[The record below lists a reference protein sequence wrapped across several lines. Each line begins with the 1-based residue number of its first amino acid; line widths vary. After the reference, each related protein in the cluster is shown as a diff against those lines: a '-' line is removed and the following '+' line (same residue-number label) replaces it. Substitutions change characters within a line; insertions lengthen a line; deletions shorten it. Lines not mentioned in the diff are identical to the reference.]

1 MVTAVCVL
9 RSGGDF
15 LPEHVAR
22 LRDMVHG
29 MPFVC
34 LSDVPVDCER
44 IALRHDWPRWWAK
57 MEIFAP
63 WVEGD
68 ILYIDLDTTIL
79 KMPAMPDRTTVLRD
93 AADDRC
99 IGSGLMFLKAED
111 RPQVWRDFAADPK
124 RAMES
129 CKYWPNYGDQGFL
142 RRYFTRAQK
151 WQDIARIYSY
161 KLQCQDGVPED
172 AEIVYFHGKPRP
184 WNLPQ
189 PLR

>member
-1 MVTAVCVL
+1 MVTNVCVL

-15 LPEHVAR
+15 LPEHVQRLAR
-22 LRDMVHG
+22 QVPDLL
-29 MPFVC
+29 C
-34 LSDVPVDCER
+34 LSDVPVDGVPT
-44 IALRHDWPRWWAK
+44 IALRHDWPKWWAK

-63 WVEGD
+63 WIEGD
-68 ILYIDLDTTIL
+68 IFYLDLDTTVL
-79 KMPAMPDRTTVLRD
+79 TMPVMPDRTTVLRD
-93 AADDRC
+93 MADERC
-99 IGSGLMFLKAED
+99 IGSGLMFMKAED
-111 RPQVWRDFAADPK
+111 RPQVWRDFTADPK

-151 WQDIARIYSY
+151 WQDIARVYSY
-161 KLQCQDGVPED
+161 KLQCRDGIPGD

-189 PLR
+189 PHQ